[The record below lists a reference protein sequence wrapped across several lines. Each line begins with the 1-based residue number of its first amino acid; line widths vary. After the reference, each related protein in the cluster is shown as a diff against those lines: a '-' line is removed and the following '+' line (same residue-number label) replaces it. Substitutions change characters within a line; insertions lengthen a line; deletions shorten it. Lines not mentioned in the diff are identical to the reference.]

1 MDESIIERAKP
12 ALTSGKEG
20 KGETSVLPLLI
31 LGTRTFAVE
40 VADLVSEIPHLRLAG
55 FVENLERERCGET
68 LEGVPVYWVE
78 EMARLAGSHWA
89 VCALSTT
96 HRSRFTEQVAAYG
109 LRFAT
114 AVHPSARISTK
125 TSVGE
130 GTIISVG
137 AILASH
143 TRVGRHVIINRGA
156 LIGHHTEIGDYVS
169 IQPGANIAG
178 ACRIGEAAYVGM
190 GATVI
195 DHITIGAHSVIGAGA
210 VVTTDVPDHVLV
222 VGVPARVVKENIAGK

>member
-1 MDESIIERAKP
+1 MNKKVNDPAKGMLKAKKEER
-12 ALTSGKEG
+12 
-20 KGETSVLPLLI
+20 GEASVLPLLI

-40 VADLVSEIPHLRLAG
+40 VADLVSEIPHLQVVG
-55 FVENLERERCGET
+55 FVENLERERCQEALGG
-68 LEGVPVYWVE
+68 LPVYWVE
-78 EMARLAGSHWA
+78 DVARLAQSHRA

-96 HRSRFTEQVAAYG
+96 HRSRFTEQAAAYG

-114 AVHPSARISTK
+114 VVHPSARISAK
-125 TSVGE
+125 TTVGE
-130 GTIISVG
+130 GTIVSAG

-143 TRVGRHVIINRGA
+143 SQVGRHVIVNRGA

-178 ACRIGEAAYVGM
+178 ACHIGEAAYIGI
-190 GATVI
+190 GAIVI
-195 DHITIGAHSVIGAGA
+195 DHITIGAHSVVGAGA

-222 VGVPARVVKENIAGK
+222 VGVPARIVKKNISGK

>member
-1 MDESIIERAKP
+1 MSKKVSEPAGTIPASERQE
-12 ALTSGKEG
+12 KEG
-20 KGETSVLPLLI
+20 ASVLPLLI

-40 VADLVSEIPHLRLAG
+40 VADLISEIPQLQLEG
-55 FVENLERERCGET
+55 FVENFERERCAET
-68 LEGVPVYWVE
+68 LEGLPVYWVDE
-78 EMARLAGSHWA
+78 VAQLAGSHWA

-96 HRSRFTEQVAAYG
+96 HRSRFTEQVAACG

-114 AVHPSARISTK
+114 AIHPSARVSAK
-125 TSVGE
+125 TRVGE
-130 GTIISVG
+130 GTIVSVG

-156 LIGHHTEIGDYVS
+156 LIGHHSEIDDYVS

-178 ACRIGEAAYVGM
+178 ACRIGEATYIGM
-190 GATVI
+190 GAIVI
-195 DHITIGAHSVIGAGA
+195 DHITIGAHSVVGAGA

-222 VGVPARVVKENIAGK
+222 TGVPARIVKENIAGK